1 MLFNLLQCVCEILS
15 DSPDGISANIKFE
28 TFREIY
34 SYLAERNVESDS
46 AATEAVIQYMEK
58 VAVKQNGF
66 VNPANMRAPDC
77 PKI

>member
-34 SYLAERNVESDS
+34 SYLAERLENW
-46 AATEAVIQYMEK
+46 I
-58 VAVKQNGF
+58 
-66 VNPANMRAPDC
+66 
-77 PKI
+77 KI